1 MMKENEFDV
10 IVVGAGP
17 GGSTTASFLSKNGAR
32 VLLLDKASFPRD
44 KTCGDAI
51 GRRCETIM
59 KELGIP
65 KEVEKIPHAK
75 IFGVTFS
82 APNGKIAEIAV
93 PKGRNSDYSYC
104 ARREVFDN
112 IVFQFAKKQENVHAI
127 ENFMVTDVLKEKKG
141 EKDFV
146 VGVKGTYLK
155 SKHETEFRAKVV
167 VGADGA
173 LSVVARKLGL
183 NEVDLPHHCVAVRAY
198 YDGVE
203 GLTDK
208 IEIHFVESSMPGYFW
223 IFPIE
228 EGKANVGI
236 GMLSNEITERG
247 IKLQETMFKVIQN
260 EPMFKA
266 RFKNAKLVSD
276 VKGWTLPL
284 GSKERK
290 SYGDGFVLVGD
301 AASLID
307 PFSGEGVGNA
317 MIAGKIAATTIAKAL
332 QLNDFSENT
341 LKAYHQQLWKELGPE
356 LKTSYRLQRLGKNK
370 LLLNWVVGKASRSK
384 KVAETLSGMLVDEVP
399 KQQLANPLFY
409 LKLLMS

>member
-1 MMKENEFDV
+1 MMKENEFEV

-17 GGSTTASFLSKNGAR
+17 GGGTTAAFLAKNGAR

-65 KEVEKIPHAK
+65 KEVEKVPHAK
-75 IFGVTFS
+75 IYGVTFS

-93 PKGRNSDYSYC
+93 PKGRASDYSYC

-112 IVFQFAKKQENVHAI
+112 IVFQFAKKQKNVETI
-127 ENFMVTDVLKEKKG
+127 EQFMVTDVLQEKIG
-141 EKDFV
+141 DENFV
-146 VGVKGTYLK
+146 VGVKGTDLK
-155 SKHETEFRAKVV
+155 TKKEMEFRAKVV

-223 IFPIE
+223 IFPVE
-228 EGKANVGI
+228 DGKANVGI

-247 IKLQETMFKVIQN
+247 IKLQELMFKVIEN
-260 EPMFKA
+260 EPMFRE

-290 SYGDGFVLVGD
+290 SYGNGSVLVGD

-317 MIAGKIAATTIAKAL
+317 MLAGKIASGVILDCLKS
-332 QLNDFSENT
+332 NDFSENA
-341 LKAYHQQLWKELGPE
+341 LKEYHQQLWKELGPE
-356 LKTSYRLQRLGKNK
+356 LKTSYRLQRLGKSK
-370 LLLNWVVGKASRSK
+370 LLLNWRS
-384 KVAETLSGMLVDEVP
+384 E
-399 KQQLANPLFY
+399 
-409 LKLLMS
+409 

>member
-1 MMKENEFDV
+1 MMKENEFEV

-17 GGSTTASFLSKNGAR
+17 GGGTTAAFLAKNGAR

-51 GRRCETIM
+51 GRRCEAVM

-65 KEVEKIPHAK
+65 GEVEKVPHAK
-75 IFGVTFS
+75 IYGVTFS

-93 PKGRNSDYSYC
+93 PKGRASDYSYC
-104 ARREVFDN
+104 SRREVFDN
-112 IVFQFAKKQENVHAI
+112 IVFQFAKKQKNVQAI
-127 ENFMVTDVLKEKKG
+127 ENFMVTDVLKENKG
-141 EKDFV
+141 GEDFV
-146 VGVKGTYLK
+146 VGVKGIDLK
-155 SKHETEFRAKVV
+155 SKKETEFRAKVV

-183 NEVDLPHHCVAVRAY
+183 NEVDLPHHCVAVRTY
-198 YDGVE
+198 YEGVE

-223 IFPIE
+223 IFPVE
-228 EGKANVGI
+228 NGKANVGI
-236 GMLSNEITERG
+236 GMLSNEIMGRG
-247 IKLQETMFKVIQN
+247 IRLQELMFKVIEN
-260 EPMFKA
+260 EPMFRE

-290 SYGDGFVLVGD
+290 SYGNGFVLVGD

-317 MIAGKIAATTIAKAL
+317 MIAGRIAAGTIAKAM
-332 QLNDFSENT
+332 QLNDFSGNVLEG
-341 LKAYHQQLWKELGPE
+341 YHTHLWKELGPE

-370 LLLNWVVGKASRSK
+370 MLLNWIVGKASRSK

-409 LKLLMS
+409 LRLLIS

>member
-1 MMKENEFDV
+1 MMKENEFEV

-17 GGSTTASFLSKNGAR
+17 GGGTTAAFLSKNGAR

-51 GRRCETIM
+51 GRRCEAIM

-65 KEVEKIPHAK
+65 GEVEKVPHAK
-75 IFGVTFS
+75 ILGVIFS
-82 APNGKIAEIAV
+82 APNGKIAEITV
-93 PKGRNSDYSYC
+93 PKGRASDYSYC
-104 ARREVFDN
+104 SRREVFDN
-112 IVFQFAKKQENVHAI
+112 VVFQFAKRQKNVKTI
-127 ENFMVTDVLKEKKG
+127 EQFMVTDVLKENG
-141 EKDFV
+141 FV
-146 VGVKGTYLK
+146 VGVKGIDLK
-155 SKHETEFRAKVV
+155 SKKETEFRAKIV

-173 LSVVARKLGL
+173 LSVVAKKLGL

-223 IFPIE
+223 IFPVE
-228 EGKANVGI
+228 NGKANVGI
-236 GMLSNEITERG
+236 GMLSNEIMGRG
-247 IKLQETMFKVIQN
+247 IRLQELMFKVIEN
-260 EPMFKA
+260 EPMFRE

-290 SYGDGFVLVGD
+290 SYGNGFVLVGD

-307 PFSGEGVGNA
+307 PFSGEGIGNA
-317 MIAGKIAATTIAKAL
+317 MLAGKIASGVIADCLKS
-332 QLNDFSENT
+332 NDFSENA
-341 LKAYHQQLWKELGPE
+341 LKEYHQQLWKELGPE
-356 LKTSYRLQRLGKNK
+356 LKTSYRLQRLGKSK

-409 LKLLMS
+409 LKLLIS

>member
-1 MMKENEFDV
+1 MPEKENEFDV
-10 IVVGAGP
+10 IVVGGGP

-65 KEVEKIPHAK
+65 KEVEKVPHAK
-75 IFGVTFS
+75 IYGVTFS

-93 PKGRNSDYSYC
+93 PKGRASDYSYC

-112 IVFQFAKKQENVHAI
+112 IVFQFAKKQEKVKTI
-127 ENFMVTDVLKEKKG
+127 ENFMVTDVLKENKG
-141 EKDFV
+141 GEEFV
-146 VGVKGTYLK
+146 VGVEGTDLK
-155 SKHETEFRAKVV
+155 TKKEMEFRAKVV

-183 NEVDLPHHCVAVRAY
+183 NEVDLPHHCVAVRTY
-198 YDGVE
+198 YEGVE

-223 IFPIE
+223 IFPVE
-228 EGKANVGI
+228 DGKANVGI

-247 IKLQETMFKVIQN
+247 IKLQELMFKVIEN
-260 EPMFKA
+260 EPMFKE

-290 SYGDGFVLVGD
+290 SYGNGFVLVGD

-317 MIAGKIAATTIAKAL
+317 MLAGKIASGVILDCLKS
-332 QLNDFSENT
+332 NDFSENNRPS
-341 LKAYHQQLWKELGPE
+341 A
-356 LKTSYRLQRLGKNK
+356 
-370 LLLNWVVGKASRSK
+370 
-384 KVAETLSGMLVDEVP
+384 
-399 KQQLANPLFY
+399 LFY
-409 LKLLMS
+409 CSGSDMGSVFLSTFLFNHAFFLSRGGCILHLENSLCMGGASFSHADIY